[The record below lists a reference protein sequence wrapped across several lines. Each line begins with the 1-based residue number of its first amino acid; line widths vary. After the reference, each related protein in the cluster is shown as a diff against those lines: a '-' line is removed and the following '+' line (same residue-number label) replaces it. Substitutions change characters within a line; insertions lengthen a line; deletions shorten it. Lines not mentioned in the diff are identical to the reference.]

1 MPLLTDMLRKPV
13 KIGIGRARQLRLIS
27 GDARFA
33 LKNKKREPWE
43 SQRETSP
50 IKRGFVIHKSG
61 VNAKK
66 EVFLCQT
73 DCFRVSC
80 TR

>member
-33 LKNKKREPWE
+33 LNNKKREP
-43 SQRETSP
+43 
-50 IKRGFVIHKSG
+50 
-61 VNAKK
+61 
-66 EVFLCQT
+66 
-73 DCFRVSC
+73 
-80 TR
+80 